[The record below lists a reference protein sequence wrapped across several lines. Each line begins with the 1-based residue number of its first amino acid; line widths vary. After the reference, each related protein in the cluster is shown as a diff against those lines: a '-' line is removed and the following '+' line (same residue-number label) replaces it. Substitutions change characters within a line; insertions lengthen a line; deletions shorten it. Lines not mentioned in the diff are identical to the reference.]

1 MATTDLVKG
10 NIQRFLD
17 GFLSRPASAI
27 PKGAQWLVSFNE
39 GVGGLNSVVPAIL
52 KAYEYEPEKWNTV
65 ETAQSILTDFY
76 QKERGCVFCQA
87 IGLPGDGLDAVVEGN
102 IKSNA
107 FIRSYVGAGRN
118 DFPVMRMTFLD
129 TNVSLADSFLRG
141 WALATAN
148 FGLIARSGNE
158 NYRTDIVC
166 HKFAITP
173 TGPYIIQ
180 TMKFKDACCI
190 SVGEEEYQYTPA
202 TNPIL
207 REARFIYN
215 SYSIDTV
222 TGNDPKI
229 MGNYLDI
236 QNAQAARVN
245 QPLPPSQAEIEALNA
260 IERRTGIRSQAA
272 PPPPPRPSEPN
283 PLNQAMATFNPLMTP
298 PGR

>member
-27 PKGAQWLVSFNE
+27 PKGAQWVVSFE
-39 GVGGLNSVVPAIL
+39 GGSGTNSIIKAIE
-52 KAYEYEPEKWNTV
+52 KAYEYEPEKWNTLQ
-65 ETAQSILTDFY
+65 TASAILQAFY
-76 QKERGCVFCQA
+76 QKERGCLFCQA

-118 DFPVMRMTFLD
+118 DFPIMRMTFLD
-129 TNVSLADSFLRG
+129 TNVSMADSFLRG
-141 WALATAN
+141 WSLATAN
-148 FGLIARSGNE
+148 FGLIARSGDL
-158 NYRTDIVC
+158 NYRTDILC

-173 TGPYIIQ
+173 QGPYIIQ
-180 TMKFKDACCI
+180 TMKFRDACCI
-190 SVGEEEYQYTPA
+190 GVAEEEYQYTPA
-202 TNPIL
+202 TSPVL

-229 MGNYLDI
+229 VNNYLDI
-236 QNAQAARVN
+236 QRATPVN
-245 QPLPPSQAEIEALNA
+245 
-260 IERRTGIRSQAA
+260 R
-272 PPPPPRPSEPN
+272 
-283 PLNQAMATFNPLMTP
+283 
-298 PGR
+298 